1 MLRSELATDT
11 PVSPRAVDGTETE
24 HVGETEHE
32 GETGPARILALA
44 ATTAE
49 QLVAD
54 ATSEAESIVAAA
66 RTSADAALA
75 ELADEKAGLE
85 TQIAA
90 LRQLQDDHRTQMRQ
104 HLSEQLSL
112 LDTALPEGPVAPG
125 ARAAVSG

>member
-24 HVGETEHE
+24 HEGATEHE

-66 RTSADAALA
+66 RASADAALA

-85 TQIAA
+85 AQIAA
-90 LRQLQDDHRTQMRQ
+90 LRQLQDEHRTQMRQ

-112 LDTALPEGPVAPG
+112 LDAALPEAP
-125 ARAAVSG
+125 APSERPAAVTG